1 MIIDRHTVIT
11 GSFNFTSNAEERN
24 AENLLI
30 IRDQDLASKYQEN
43 WKMHAQHSERYQRG
57 AVPSKPEPPTEEE
70 P

>member
-1 MIIDRHTVIT
+1 MIIDGYTVIT

-30 IRDQDLASKYQEN
+30 IDDKSLASQYLEN
-43 WKMHAQHSERYQRG
+43 WKAHATHSEPYQRG
-57 AVPSKPEPPTEEE
+57 TVPSKPEPPPEEE